1 MSVNPHAIAFGPG
14 QASHALHYDGAMTD
28 AGAPTLDTLLTP
40 LAWTDAAGVLLGGNL
55 ALGRWLGVSSRR
67 FPGVPLAALEVDGDM
82 LARALS
88 EAGSDGIPPRDF
100 ARLRHL
106 ALAFPGHGEPRFAD
120 VSLSRTDTGW
130 LFEAHP
136 VEEFPGEDPA
146 VALPSALSAAL
157 KGLAH
162 ELRNPLAGLKGA
174 AQLLARRIDAS
185 SEDERDSRELV
196 ALIEAEVARLAAL
209 LDRLL
214 SPTPA
219 RPHEPLNIHAVLE
232 RVLRL
237 AEADAGWAVKLTRDY
252 DPSLREL
259 TGDADRLTQA
269 VWNLV
274 RNAIEA
280 GAVNVTLRTRAEHG
294 ARILRSFD
302 GLRMGA
308 DPDERDQDVHSLALR
323 LEIIDDG
330 RGVPEELAERLFL
343 PLVSGRA
350 EGTGLGL
357 ALAQQVA
364 REHRGSL
371 VYRSRPGH
379 TVFTLL
385 LPMSVEAGHA

>member
-1 MSVNPHAIAFGPG
+1 MPELA
-14 QASHALHYDGAMTD
+14 
-28 AGAPTLDTLLTP
+28 APSLDLLITP
-40 LAWTDAAGVLLGGNL
+40 LAWADAAGTILGGNL
-55 ALGRWLGVSSRR
+55 ALARWLGVSGRR
-67 FPGVPLAALEVDGDM
+67 LPGVPLAALEVDGDM
-82 LARALS
+82 LARALADGDE
-88 EAGSDGIPPRDF
+88 EASSLRDF
-100 ARLRHL
+100 ARLRRL
-106 ALAFPGHGEPRFAD
+106 ALAFPGHDDTRFAD
-120 VSLSRTDTGW
+120 VSLSRTETGW

-174 AQLLARRIDAS
+174 AQLLARRIASS
-185 SEDERDSRELV
+185 SEDDRDSRELV
-196 ALIEAEVARLAAL
+196 ALIEAEVARLTGL

-237 AEADAGWAVKLTRDY
+237 AEADAGWAVKLVRDY
-252 DPSLREL
+252 DPSLPEL

-280 GAVNVTLRTRAEHG
+280 GAATVTLRTRAEHG
-294 ARILRSFD
+294 ARILRQAPTQ
-302 GLRMGA
+302 RH
-308 DPDERDQDVHSLALR
+308 DERREEEHSLALR
-323 LEIIDDG
+323 LEISDDG
-330 RGVPEELAERLFL
+330 RGVPEELTERLFL
-343 PLVSGRA
+343 PLVTGRA

-364 REHRGSL
+364 REHGGSL

-385 LPMSVEAGHA
+385 LPIDYEREEASHGA